1 MSEYAENGGDE
12 VDNNDYQTL
21 YNQEVERRLTLTKLA
36 HKATRD
42 YDELKRRYSDAQGQV
57 DALQLRLEEKDHD
70 FANLRNDQ
78 TDDGK
83 SSYPVSEAVYH
94 EYDEYRKRHEV
105 ETEAMQQAF
114 NRATEWYQENKNLK
128 RETTNLK
135 RQSAAFLQKVSEL
148 APDVDIIQ
156 LAGMAGSEEDTT
168 EVKALQAQH
177 DQEVKSLME
186 KIKGLEEEVA
196 TVSTNYNRL
205 KDDEFEAQEELHE
218 ARRKM
223 EIANTQAKMM
233 ESRVSEL
240 EAVERRMGR
249 VSVLVL
255 DEVESLQAQ
264 LRNECL
270 RADQASTDAAQAR
283 SLQKALARQSAVALA
298 DVATDERLRLAL
310 EEVQRLEQQL
320 HLLEEEHK
328 QTSTKLKAEIATHET
343 DEKTIEIELLKER
356 INILEDEVR
365 TQEKRAKNAQAISDQ
380 LQKELDDVK
389 EQLTKAYRAPIPIS
403 RSATSPNRFGPAP
416 PPPPPP
422 PSKFS
427 VDDVKEQLTKANK
440 APIPISPTSPNRL
453 GPAPPPPPPPPS
465 KFSGGPKLSGGPP
478 PPPPPPKFAGAP
490 PPPPPPPGGPPPPPP
505 PPGGPGG
512 PPPPPPPPPPP
523 SANAVATL
531 AGMLGA
537 SKQKLQSAEKNSEK
551 EAAPGGLM
559 KKKSDAMGDL
569 ISQLKSGGIRL
580 KQTQRPFMSAGK
592 KKDSEKPADAV
603 QEMKSILS
611 TMKRGRAGRLRPS
624 AISEESKSRTKPKDK
639 EEDKSERSERRRKE
653 DRDDEKSEKTERR
666 KKSSTKRDSRR
677 KPSNEKHST
686 EKVEDNDEIDTMDDV
701 ETEKTQDVGKQSV
714 GDEYGSTSFTLDL
727 AETKD
732 DSSREQSPAEVEE
745 TEEQDR
751 SKECSEV
758 RSEEDSREGSE
769 TPSVQY
775 DWSRAG
781 SEAYQDDSR
790 ATSETPSVTPPRQV
804 SSTTI
809 FLRNSR
815 DSRSPS
821 EE

>member
-1 MSEYAENGGDE
+1 MSDTGYAENGGDE
-12 VDNNDYQTL
+12 VDTNDYQTL

-42 YDELKRRYSDAQGQV
+42 YDELKRRYSETQQQV

-70 FANLRNDQ
+70 FANLRNDT
-78 TDDGK
+78 TDDGR
-83 SSYPVSEAVYH
+83 SSYTPVSEAVYH
-94 EYDEYRKRHEV
+94 EYDEFRQKHEV

-128 RETTNLK
+128 RETNNLK
-135 RQSAAFLQKVSEL
+135 RQSAAFLSKVSEL
-148 APDVDIIQ
+148 APEVDILQ
-156 LAGMAGSEEDTT
+156 LAELAGTEEDSS
-168 EVKALQAQH
+168 EMKALLSQH
-177 DQEVKSLME
+177 DQEVKGLMA

-196 TVSTNYNRL
+196 TLSTNYNRL

-218 ARRKM
+218 SRRKM

-264 LRNECL
+264 LRSETL
-270 RADQASTDAAQAR
+270 RAEHASSDAAQAR

-298 DVATDERLRLAL
+298 EVTTDEKLCMAL
-310 EEVQRLEQQL
+310 EEVQRLEEQV
-320 HLLEEEHK
+320 HHLEEEHK
-328 QTSTKLKAEIATHET
+328 QTKTKFKAEIASHQI
-343 DEKTIEIELLKER
+343 DEKTVEMELLKER
-356 INILEDEVR
+356 IHLLEDEVR
-365 TQEKRAKNAQAISDQ
+365 TQEKRAKDSQANSYQ
-380 LQKELDDVK
+380 LKKELDDVK
-389 EQLTKAYRAPIPIS
+389 EQLTKA
-403 RSATSPNRFGPAP
+403 
-416 PPPPPP
+416 
-422 PSKFS
+422 
-427 VDDVKEQLTKANK
+427 
-440 APIPISPTSPNRL
+440 PTTPTTPTTPNRL

-465 KFSGGPKLSGGPP
+465 KLKVGPPP
-478 PPPPPPKFAGAP
+478 PPPPPPKFGGAP

-512 PPPPPPPPPPP
+512 PPPPPPPPPP
-523 SANAVATL
+523 SANPVATL

-537 SKQKLQSAEKNSEK
+537 SKQKLQSADKSAEKDS
-551 EAAPGGLM
+551 AASGG
-559 KKKSDAMGDL
+559 DAMGDL
-569 ISQLKSGGIRL
+569 INQLKTGGIRL
-580 KQTQRPFMSAGK
+580 KQTQRPFMSSGK
-592 KKDSEKPADAV
+592 KKESGKPDDAV

-624 AISEESKSRTKPKDK
+624 TVSEESKARSKPKEKD
-639 EEDKSERSERRRKE
+639 EEKPERVERRRKE
-653 DRDDEKSEKTERR
+653 DKDGETSIIKRETERR
-666 KKSSTKRDSRR
+666 KKSSIKRDSQR
-677 KPSNEKHST
+677 KSSQDKHSPD
-686 EKVEDNDEIDTMDDV
+686 KIEDNNEIDTMDDI
-701 ETEKTQDVGKQSV
+701 ESDKTQDDSSKQSAV
-714 GDEYGSTSFTLDL
+714 DEYGSVSSNSDL
-727 AETKD
+727 PANQD
-732 DSSREQSPAEVEE
+732 VSSREQSPVVLEETDE

-758 RSEEDSREGSE
+758 RSEEGSREGSE
-769 TPSVQY
+769 TPSIQQ
-775 DWSRAG
+775 DWSRSG
-781 SEAYQDDSR
+781 SEALQDDSR
-790 ATSETPSVTPPRQV
+790 ATSETPSVSPPRQV